1 MKTCSPITATLVF
14 GVAAALTAGAALCLP
29 PILVARSTILN
40 AVLFFCL
47 AAYAAL
53 LARLSATPIRA
64 LAAPLLMLCAVLP
77 AAASVGGFAVPA
89 AAGLA
94 WIRSSICFAGP
105 AVRRA
110 GAEALAAGAGL
121 ALCAALRPSGV
132 AGWVLGLW
140 MFFLIQA
147 LYFVVIDPAGILR
160 GERPCLQPDRALR
173 SRTQAL
179 LREQKL
185 ERAFAELDLSSPRGS
200 GR

>member
-1 MKTCSPITATLVF
+1 
-14 GVAAALTAGAALCLP
+14 
-29 PILVARSTILN
+29 
-40 AVLFFCL
+40 
-47 AAYAAL
+47 
-53 LARLSATPIRA
+53 
-64 LAAPLLMLCAVLP
+64 
-77 AAASVGGFAVPA
+77 
-89 AAGLA
+89 
-94 WIRSSICFAGP
+94 
-105 AVRRA
+105 
-110 GAEALAAGAGL
+110 
-121 ALCAALRPSGV
+121 
-132 AGWVLGLW
+132 